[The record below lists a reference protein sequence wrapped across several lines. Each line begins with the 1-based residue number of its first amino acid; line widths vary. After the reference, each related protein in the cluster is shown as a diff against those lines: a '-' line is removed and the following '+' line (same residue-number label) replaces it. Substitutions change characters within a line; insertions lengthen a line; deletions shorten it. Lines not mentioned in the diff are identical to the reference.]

1 MTSAAAWCRCAD
13 FWNSR
18 AGCRES
24 VITDATDMLPIIE
37 GCLASRKS
45 TGWSRKRRRLKGNP
59 TKNCDLEILRA
70 NLRALRHCKAEAYAP
85 IPANNRV
92 ALRGMA
98 SCHP

>member
-1 MTSAAAWCRCAD
+1 
-13 FWNSR
+13 
-18 AGCRES
+18 
-24 VITDATDMLPIIE
+24 
-37 GCLASRKS
+37 
-45 TGWSRKRRRLKGNP
+45 
-59 TKNCDLEILRA
+59 LRA

>member
-1 MTSAAAWCRCAD
+1 
-13 FWNSR
+13 
-18 AGCRES
+18 
-24 VITDATDMLPIIE
+24 MLPIIE
-37 GCLASRKS
+37 GCCLASRKS
-45 TGWSRKRRRLKGNP
+45 TGWSRKRRRLNGNP

-92 ALRGMA
+92 SLRGMA